1 MSSPTSRIDRG
12 GDGSDQRNLADG
24 EVTGDGKD
32 TNMLP
37 TTMRTY

>member
-1 MSSPTSRIDRG
+1 MSSSTSHVDRG
-12 GDGSDQRNLADG
+12 GDDSDWLNLTDR
-24 EVTGDGKD
+24 EVTGDGED

>member
-1 MSSPTSRIDRG
+1 MSSPTSRADH
-12 GDGSDQRNLADG
+12 GDSSFDQRNLADG